1 MENSFYT
8 MSQLYPQPQRQ
19 KTSSNRSKQQAKKT
33 VVSCLITGFDTFGN
47 NSFNPS
53 EMVVNSL
60 PEEIAVPQGTAVVS
74 SAVLATCCKQ
84 SWKQLQQ
91 ALSRTN
97 PDVLLMTGLAQ
108 KRDRLSIERFALNI
122 RDYRIPDNAGH
133 TWKDGQIVRGAPE
146 AMRTNVPLDELEEH
160 LWDNDYPCEISN
172 HAGTFVCNDAYFRA
186 LNYYETHDKPR
197 IVLFVH
203 LPLPAEF
210 AQTAL
215 KSTNRNHPHGFRH
228 NRQLQMQFMTEAVVE
243 IARFCADLR

>member
-1 MENSFYT
+1 

-19 KTSSNRSKQQAKKT
+19 KTSSDRTKQKAKKT
-33 VVSCLITGFDTFGN
+33 VTSCLITGFDTFGN
-47 NSFNPS
+47 NTFNPS
-53 EMVVNSL
+53 EMVVNAL
-60 PEEIAVPQGTAVVS
+60 PEEIDLPQGKLVVS
-74 SAVLATCCKQ
+74 TTVLSTCCKQ

-97 PDVLLMTGLAQ
+97 PDVLLLTGLAQ

-133 TWKDGQIVRGAPE
+133 TWKGAQIVRGAPE
-146 AMRTNVPLDELEEH
+146 ALRTSVPLDELEEE
-160 LWDNDYPCEISN
+160 LWDMDYPCEISN
-172 HAGTFVCNDAYFRA
+172 YAGTFVCNDAYFRA

-197 IVLFVH
+197 VVLFVH
-203 LPLPAEF
+203 LPLPSAL

-228 NRQLQMQFMTEAVVE
+228 NRQLQMQFMTEAVTE
-243 IARFCADLR
+243 IAKFCAELR